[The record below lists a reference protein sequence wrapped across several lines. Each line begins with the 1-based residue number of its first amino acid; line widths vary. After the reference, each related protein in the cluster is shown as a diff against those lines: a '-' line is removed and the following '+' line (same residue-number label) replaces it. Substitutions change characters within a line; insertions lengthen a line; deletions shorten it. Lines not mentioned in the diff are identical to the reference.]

1 MCTKFGTH
9 CLFVTL
15 FHTTFAQETKKTKLM
30 AVVQVTSR
38 EFRSEQARLFGLA
51 DSGEQIIIRRGKKQA
66 YTLVPVNYGD
76 LMITPELQARIEEAE
91 KECREGRCVACRT
104 MDELNSFLDSL

>member
-1 MCTKFGTH
+1 MLHLPKN
-9 CLFVTL
+9 
-15 FHTTFAQETKKTKLM
+15 QKTKLM

-91 KECREGRCVACRT
+91 KECREGRCVTCST
-104 MDELNSFLDSL
+104 MAELDSFLDSL